1 MRIGKLAIVMGVV
14 IVCLTAGLA
23 RAQVTAGVKIDQDGL
38 KGFYLAVGDH
48 FKVAAEKVETVRE
61 ERIADDE
68 LPVVFFLAARAG
80 VSPDVII
87 KLRHSGKS
95 WMEITTDFGL
105 NAGIFYV
112 PVTSDPGPPYGK
124 AYGHFRN
131 RERSDWGHIWLSD
144 DDVVNF
150 VNLRFIS
157 EHYDYSP
164 DEVIKMRQNGDD
176 FVNINAKV
184 KNNKAK
190 HKGND
195 AKFASDEKGKSN
207 NKGKGK
213 IKK

>member
-1 MRIGKLAIVMGVV
+1 MRIGKLAV
-14 IVCLTAGLA
+14 ILGTIIACLTAGRVGA
-23 RAQVTAGVKIDQDGL
+23 EVTAGVQIDQDGL
-38 KGFYLAVGDH
+38 KGFYLAIGDH
-48 FKVAAEKVETVRE
+48 FQVAAEQIAVARQK
-61 ERIADDE
+61 RIADEE
-68 LPVVFFLAARAG
+68 LPVVFFLAKRAG
-80 VSPDVII
+80 VATDVII

-112 PVTSDPGPPYGK
+112 PVSGNPGPPYGK

-131 RERSDWGHIWLSD
+131 RERNDWGNIWLSD

-157 EHYDYSP
+157 EQYEYSP

-176 FVNINAKV
+176 FIDINAKV

-190 HKGND
+190 HKGDND
-195 AKFASDEKGKSN
+195 KFASDEKNKQ
-207 NKGKGK
+207 KGK
-213 IKK
+213 KKKK